1 MQNLDS
7 IILFPVD
14 RLLKNELRGSKGDLK
29 RPFDRSWKDYHDKF
43 SELERQKKKQAKEAG
58 KSNFWLNFKPI
69 LSLIEPNY
77 ATTLFPLYIVIYLF
91 YLVIVIFSNFN
102 QSHLIKN
109 ALLAAVADKNLEN
122 VHNLMGINFISDIFC

>member
-69 LSLIEPNY
+69 SSLIEPNY